1 MPYGKS
7 VDAEVI
13 NLRATIVLSYGY
25 VVFYCPAD
33 QVVQRLDGTVLP
45 FLRQYMANAQVRRC
59 VSNFDKVCVFR
70 AMLWYERPTWRR
82 SI

>member
-25 VVFYCPAD
+25 VVLYCPAD
-33 QVVQRLDGTVLP
+33 VVVQRLEGTVLP
-45 FLRQYMANAQVRRC
+45 FLRQYMANAQV
-59 VSNFDKVCVFR
+59 
-70 AMLWYERPTWRR
+70 
-82 SI
+82 